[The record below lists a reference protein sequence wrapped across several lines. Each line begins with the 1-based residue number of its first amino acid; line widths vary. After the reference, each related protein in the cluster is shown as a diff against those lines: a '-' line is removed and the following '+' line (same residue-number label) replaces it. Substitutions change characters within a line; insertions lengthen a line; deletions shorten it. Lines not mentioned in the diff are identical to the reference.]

1 MRVRLI
7 QDSNANPPAASLFPD
22 NWPIRTRV
30 RVTPRRRGA
39 HCKLTFHSFSLETRS
54 RVVLLASYSC
64 TSPTIYLEIRG
75 SSASQALITILGG
88 RLSLFLLL
96 PIYFFSPFYLPRTIF
111 IPLFPPY
118 PLRTCWLLRRFLST
132 SSSLWLFAFVPV
144 SAVGVVCLCLF
155 TCGERNGKGHV
166 CVRVRVLGVWHV
178 RASSAN
184 VELFLPFATYP
195 LPASSHATLFPPS
208 FVPAFERRLL
218 AREPDDGV
226 DADTGRQN
234 ARRPFRHSTR
244 FTDRYYR
251 SSLVSERV
259 HQPHPRQ
266 YPPLH
271 HRSTLAPLMEHR
283 DRRLNLLSCRFS
295 DLRTIR
301 VRDEYQFFPRLPFVS
316 HPDGCPLVRVNV
328 QNRQNDAYFIR
339 IKGSMTLRSF
349 RVIHS
354 VSLPLS
360 LSFSLSLFF
369 FHPIFFLPWLRSI
382 FLPHVLSNIE
392 SYPRFQS

>member
-1 MRVRLI
+1 MHIADYIFR
-7 QDSNANPPAASLFPD
+7 NPRFVGVTSFNHDPRGSAITVPSPSYIFFLPLLFAAHYLYP
-22 NWPIRTRV
+22 
-30 RVTPRRRGA
+30 
-39 HCKLTFHSFSLETRS
+39 SFS
-54 RVVLLASYSC
+54 
-64 TSPTIYLEIRG
+64 
-75 SSASQALITILGG
+75 
-88 RLSLFLLL
+88 
-96 PIYFFSPFYLPRTIF
+96 
-111 IPLFPPY
+111 PY

-166 CVRVRVLGVWHV
+166 CVRVLVLGVWHV

-360 LSFSLSLFF
+360 PFLSLSLLFSSYFF
-369 FHPIFFLPWLRSI
+369 PSVTTLYIFASRSFEYRILSALSIVARLTNTLWNCSRATRSI
-382 FLPHVLSNIE
+382 RPVHRGRTYNHRLL
-392 SYPRFQS
+392 QSLQVT

>member
-64 TSPTIYLEIRG
+64 TSPAIYLEIRG

-96 PIYFFSPFYLPRTIF
+96 PIYFSSPFYLPRTIL
-111 IPLFPPY
+111 IPLFPPI
-118 PLRTCWLLRRFLST
+118 LSVRAD
-132 SSSLWLFAFVPV
+132 SSVVPFPPPVRSDCSPSFPFRQSAWYV
-144 SAVGVVCLCLF
+144 SLCLF

-259 HQPHPRQ
+259 HQPHPR
-266 YPPLH
+266 
-271 HRSTLAPLMEHR
+271 
-283 DRRLNLLSCRFS
+283 
-295 DLRTIR
+295 
-301 VRDEYQFFPRLPFVS
+301 
-316 HPDGCPLVRVNV
+316 
-328 QNRQNDAYFIR
+328 
-339 IKGSMTLRSF
+339 
-349 RVIHS
+349 
-354 VSLPLS
+354 
-360 LSFSLSLFF
+360 
-369 FHPIFFLPWLRSI
+369 
-382 FLPHVLSNIE
+382 
-392 SYPRFQS
+392 